1 MNTGKFGRKF
11 GQDAWLG
18 VQAESCC
25 NKVKQVQLLHDAPFG
40 GPEVIPRSDISTEAT
55 FNFEES

>member
-1 MNTGKFGRKF
+1 MNAGEFGCKF
-11 GQDAWLG
+11 GQDTWLG
-18 VQAESCC
+18 VHMESCC

-40 GPEVIPRSDISTEAT
+40 GPDVIPRSDISTEAT

>member
-1 MNTGKFGRKF
+1 MNAGEFGCKFV
-11 GQDAWLG
+11 QDAWWG
-18 VQAESCC
+18 VHAESCC

-40 GPEVIPRSDISTEAT
+40 GLDVIPRSDISTEAT